1 MTRRILST
9 FSELCRLGL
18 FMAALALCLTVA
30 VALGA
35 F

>member
-9 FSELCRLGL
+9 LSELCHLGL

-30 VALGA
+30 VAVVA